1 MKLFV
6 AGAARKKLSEDEN
19 NSIGIDA
26 NISPTRK
33 TRMSPRRAQ
42 GGNSPIS
49 INCCETRRKRPS
61 GENAESNNVSED
73 EKHNETKVRNK
84 SLEKKQVFSS

>member
-84 SLEKKQVFSS
+84 SLAKKHVFSS